1 MSSDSKTIQGIHLEF
16 APDEDPID
24 GNFIAIG
31 WDDLG
36 DLSKLGAN
44 REAFKARYKDTYSDE
59 KAGAIPVKA
68 GVNFRFANEMA
79 KGDYVLYPSKID
91 RNIYLGEIISDY
103 YFKDE
108 GDYKHRRDVRWI
120 RNSPRASFSQPALNE
135 IGSAITLFKIS
146 NNFEEFIAYAQ
157 GEAFENALVDEID
170 EESVAETA
178 MVTEQETRDFITKRL
193 YKRTPDQFE
202 EFVRDLLIA
211 MGYFARTTK
220 INSQRHGDGGVDII
234 ASKDELGFEPPV
246 MKVECKR
253 QIDAKHSRPD
263 VQKLIGTLEGNEVG
277 LFITLGTFSTEA
289 RILERSKPNLRL
301 IDGDTLANLT
311 LAHYHNLNAKYNA
324 LIPLKQI
331 FIPAN

>member
-1 MSSDSKTIQGIHLEF
+1 MTSDAKTIWGIHLEF
-16 APDEDPID
+16 APDEDPIN
-24 GNFIAIG
+24 GGFVAIG

-36 DLSKLGAN
+36 DLSQLKPN
-44 REAFKARYKDTYSDE
+44 REAFKTKYKAVYVNE
-59 KAGAIPVKA
+59 KDGAIPVKA
-68 GVNFRFANEMA
+68 GVNFRFANEISV
-79 KGDYVLYPSKID
+79 GDYILYPSKID
-91 RNIYLGEIISDY
+91 RNIYIGEITSEY
-103 YFKDE
+103 YFNDK

-120 RNSPRASFSQPALNE
+120 RNTPRASFSQPALNE

-146 NNFEEFIAYAQ
+146 NNYEEFIAYAL
-157 GEAFENALVDEID
+157 GEAFENDIVDEID

-220 INSQRHGDGGVDII
+220 MNSQRHGDGGVDII

-277 LFITLGTFSTEA
+277 LFITLGNFSTEA

-311 LAHYHNLNAKYNA
+311 LAHYHKLNAKYNA

-331 FIPAN
+331 FIPAK